1 MMMRGTTGRSRGHL
15 AARGGAVLAAV
26 LMAGMIPGAQASAGG
41 DREVQSELT
50 YGCDFPSGSKPVTV
64 RVSATVPEK
73 ATVDQPVQLRN
84 VRTELTLDG
93 EALADLPDA
102 GAAGSRAKTQLTV
115 DVAQGD
121 RTAVTTWAGTA
132 ENPVAVPESEELT
145 FSSAGEVPTVTAGAS
160 GDLTFTAAKL
170 TASITPPASDGAS
183 AEPPAVQLTCTPA
196 PDQDL
201 SLVSVPV
208 GAGPRWSSPE
218 PSGSRE
224 GKAPAGGVARNGGVK
239 PEVGDAAEPTLQD
252 GKAPRCVGDAE
263 DQLSLNAYVTGYAN
277 VAKLKSATLFP
288 VACTQIHQGAT
299 SIKFQD
305 GHLHVF
311 QESTA
316 MLDYQGQPKLPPATG
331 TFLTFGFM
339 PTTATM
345 EMTQIPPAAGPD
357 GKPLPNIHSDLTILS
372 PGNSVGTTT
381 IDMQLQLRL
390 YDVKVNGV
398 PLDVGPN
405 CRTAKPFAL
414 PLRGEMLLKD
424 GVQTGYTLVT
434 GGALAGKVTIPPF
447 SGCGVGEDLDDLF
460 TASIS
465 GVPGDVKQIQAA
477 PCAAAQHDPNV
488 CTEDGQPVRVP
499 KPQR

>member
-1 MMMRGTTGRSRGHL
+1 M
-15 AARGGAVLAAV
+15 
-26 LMAGMIPGAQASAGG
+26 
-41 DREVQSELT
+41 E
-50 YGCDFPSGSKPVTV
+50 
-64 RVSATVPEK
+64 
-73 ATVDQPVQLRN
+73 
-84 VRTELTLDG
+84 TELNV
-93 EALADLPDA
+93 A
-102 GAAGSRAKTQLTV
+102 
-115 DVAQGD
+115 VAQGD
-121 RTAVTTWAGTA
+121 RSAVATWAGTT
-132 ENPVAVPESEELT
+132 ENLVAVPESGELT
-145 FSSAGEVPTVTAGAS
+145 FASTGDVPTVTAGAS

-170 TASITPPASDGAS
+170 TARLTPPKPDTASV
-183 AEPPAVQLTCTPA
+183 EPLAVQLTCTPA

-201 SLVSVPV
+201 TLAAVPV
-208 GAGPRWSSPE
+208 GGEPDWPSPE
-218 PSGSRE
+218 PSGARE
-224 GKAPAGGVARNGGVK
+224 GKAPTADGARSAGAT
-239 PEVGDAAEPTLQD
+239 PEVGDPSKAPRQD
-252 GKAPRCVGDAE
+252 GEAPRCVGDAE
-263 DQLSLNAYVTGYAN
+263 DQFSLNAYVTGYAN
-277 VAKLKSATLFP
+277 VAKLNSATLFP

-316 MLDYQGQPKLPPATG
+316 ILDYQGKPKLPPATG

-357 GKPLPNIHSDLTILS
+357 GQPLPNIHSDLTILS

-398 PLDVGPN
+398 RLDVGPN

-434 GGALAGKVTIPPF
+434 GGALTGKVTIPPF

-477 PCAAAQHDPNV
+477 PCAAAQGDPNV

>member
-1 MMMRGTTGRSRGHL
+1 MTTRGATGRSRGHL

-26 LMAGMIPGAQASAGG
+26 LMAGMIPGAQASAG
-41 DREVQSELT
+41 DREVQAELT
-50 YGCDFPSGSKPVTV
+50 YGCDFPSGSQQVAV

-73 ATVDQPVQLRN
+73 GKVDRPLQLTD
-84 VRTELTLDG
+84 VSTELTVSG
-93 EALADLPDA
+93 EALADLSDG
-102 GAAGSRAKTQLTV
+102 GAAGYTV
-115 DVAQGD
+115 ETELSVNVAQGD
-121 RTAVTTWAGTA
+121 RSAVATWAGTV
-132 ENPVAVPESEELT
+132 EDPVAVPESGDLT
-145 FSSAGEVPTVTAGAS
+145 FSSTGDVPTVTAGAS

-170 TASITPPASDGAS
+170 TARLTPPKPDSASV
-183 AEPPAVQLTCTPA
+183 EPLAVQLTCVPA

-201 SLVSVPV
+201 TLASVPV
-208 GAGPRWSSPE
+208 GGEPQGPSPE
-218 PSGSRE
+218 PSESQE
-224 GKAPAGGVARNGGVK
+224 GKASTADGTRSAGAT
-239 PEVGDAAEPTLQD
+239 PEVGNTPKASRQD
-252 GKAPRCVGDAE
+252 GDAPRCVGDEE
-263 DQLSLNAYVTGYAN
+263 DQFSLNAYATGYAN

-299 SIKFQD
+299 VLKFQD
-305 GHLHVF
+305 GHLHVL
-311 QESTA
+311 QDSTA
-316 MLDYQGQPKLPPATG
+316 LLDYQGKTQLPPASG
-331 TFLTFGFM
+331 TFLTFGFT

-345 EMTQIPPAAGPD
+345 EMTQIPPEAGPD

-381 IDMQLQLRL
+381 IDLMLQLRL
-390 YDVKVNGV
+390 YDVEVNGV

-405 CRTAKPFAL
+405 CRTSKPFAL
-414 PLRGEMLLKD
+414 PLQGKMVLKD

-434 GGALAGKVTIPPF
+434 GGVLVGKVTLPPF

-465 GVPGDVKQIQAA
+465 GVPGAVKQVQAA

-488 CTEDGQPVRVP
+488 CTPEGQPVQVP